1 MEEEKFLYYRGHI
14 LSTTCQVHLFI
25 KLDQIILVL
34 RDFIVWYLLFHKGMA
49 FWLFEI
55 PTMADVKYYIIL
67 SALLEPFFLEAHEV
81 LD

>member
-1 MEEEKFLYYRGHI
+1 
-14 LSTTCQVHLFI
+14 
-25 KLDQIILVL
+25 
-34 RDFIVWYLLFHKGMA
+34 MA